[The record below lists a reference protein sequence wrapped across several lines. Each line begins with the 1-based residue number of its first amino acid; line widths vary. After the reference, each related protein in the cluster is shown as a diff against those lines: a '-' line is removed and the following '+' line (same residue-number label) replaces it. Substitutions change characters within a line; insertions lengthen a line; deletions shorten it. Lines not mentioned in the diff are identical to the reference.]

1 MKKINLRKQ
10 HITQL
15 AFSFVILLLLFYLSS
30 KIFFRLDFT
39 SEKRYTLSPKTKE
52 VLRSLDELVNVKIY
66 LSGDMPVGFKKLR
79 NSIQETLDEFKIYAG
94 DNIQYEFI
102 NPLENSDPK
111 VKQRIF
117 NELYQKGLKPTNI
130 QVKEKEGGKTEKILF
145 PGAIILYN
153 GTEVPVNFL
162 KNSVGLTAEENLNN
176 TIQNIEYELVKT
188 IYNLTNKKIDKIAF
202 LEGHGELNELETGDI
217 TRELANY
224 FQVDRG
230 KISDNPSVLNAYK
243 AIVIAKP
250 TQPFPEKDKLVI
262 DQYIMNGGKVIW
274 FLDGVNVNIDSLA
287 NGATLGLV
295 NSINLDDQL
304 FTYGVRVNPNL
315 VMDIQCNILPVQ
327 AGMNGNQP
335 KWVPAP
341 WMYYPLI
348 SPLVQ
353 HPVTRDLNL
362 VFARFA
368 STIDTIGSNALIK
381 KTALLKTSEGTKL
394 VNAPLYISLSEVKQ
408 NPKKEEFNKSNLPIA
423 FLLEGQFKSV
433 FRNRNANKIM
443 PGWNTKIVNLSVPN
457 KMIVVADG
465 DMIANDVR
473 MTPKGPMLTALGYD
487 KYTQQTFGN
496 KDFIVNAVSYLTD
509 ENGLLSLRSKEYQLR
524 LLNKKRITE
533 ERFKWQFI
541 NTLLPI
547 LIVIIFGIIYNQ
559 RRKSKYTS
567 Q

>member
-79 NSIQETLDEFKIYAG
+79 NSIQETLDEFRIYAG

-102 NPLENSDPK
+102 NPLENPDPK
-111 VKQRIF
+111 VKERIF
-117 NELYQKGLKPTNI
+117 TELYQKGLKPTNI

-230 KISDNPSVLNAYK
+230 KISDNPAILNAYK
-243 AIVIAKP
+243 AILIAKP
-250 TQPFPEKDKLVI
+250 TLPFPEKDKLVI

-274 FLDGVNVNIDSLA
+274 FLNGVNVNIDSLA

-315 VMDIQCNILPVQ
+315 VQDIQCNILPVQ

-408 NPKKEEFNKSNLPIA
+408 NPKKEEFNKSNLPLA

-433 FRNRNANKIM
+433 FRNRNANQIM
-443 PGWNTKIVNLSVPN
+443 PGWNKKIMNLSVPN

-541 NTLLPI
+541 NTLLPVF
-547 LIVIIFGIIYNQ
+547 IVILFGIIYNQ
-559 RRKSKYTS
+559 RRKSKFTS